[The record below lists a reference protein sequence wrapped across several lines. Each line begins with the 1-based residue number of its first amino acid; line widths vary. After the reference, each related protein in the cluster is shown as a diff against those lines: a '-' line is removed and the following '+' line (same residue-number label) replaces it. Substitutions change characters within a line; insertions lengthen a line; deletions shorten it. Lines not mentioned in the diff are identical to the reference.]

1 MTFIR
6 TINKNTDMKIV
17 LVNYRYFISGGPER
31 YMFNIKQLLEDAGH
45 EVIPFSVKHN
55 MNVETPYE
63 IYFLSPMGRGD
74 EVYFSDV
81 QKGGKSLKDM
91 WKGFSRM
98 IYSPE
103 AKSSFKKLLKD
114 VKPDLVYI
122 LYFQSKISCSVV
134 QAAYEMRIP
143 VVQRISDY
151 SLLAPCSIFYSQS
164 NCEICELCTRKSMW
178 NAVKNK
184 CVYKSAVYSMVKAL
198 AIDVQNRVGIRRKIS
213 KFVFPSTYTMSKF
226 IENGFDENKL
236 VHIPTLFNDTTL
248 RTDLPIR
255 HERFALFIGRTDP
268 DKGLMTLLKAF
279 VGTDYSLK
287 IIGFSSV
294 AGYQEK
300 LKQYLEGKKHNI
312 EFLGRQ
318 DFNDMQKYLSTC
330 LFTVIPSEWY
340 DNLPNTLLESYAM
353 HKCVV
358 ATDIGSLTEN
368 VEDGKTGLLFKYKD
382 VDDLRS
388 KVEYLFGHPEKAE
401 EFGNNARKLIDTKF
415 SINNHVN
422 MLLNLFYETVNVKK
436 DD

>member
-1 MTFIR
+1 
-6 TINKNTDMKIV
+6 MKII
-17 LVNYRYFISGGPER
+17 LVNYRYFFSGGPER

-55 MNVETPYE
+55 KNIETPYE
-63 IYFLSPMGRGD
+63 KYFLSPMGRGD

-81 QKGGKSLKDM
+81 QKGKKSVKDL

-103 AKSSFKKLLKD
+103 AKRCFKRLLED

-122 LYFQSKISCSVV
+122 LYFQSKISCSIV
-134 QAAYEMRIP
+134 QAAYEMHIP
-143 VVQRISDY
+143 IVQRISDY
-151 SLLAPCSIFYSQS
+151 SLLAPCGMYFRQS
-164 NCEICELCTRKSMW
+164 NCQICELCTQKSKW
-178 NAVKNK
+178 YAVRNK
-184 CVYKSAVYSMVKAL
+184 CVYGSAVYSMVKAL
-198 AIDVQNRVGIRRKIS
+198 AISVQNWVGIRHKIDR
-213 KFVFPSTYTMSKF
+213 FVFPSTYTMSKF
-226 IENGFDENKL
+226 VENGFDKEKL
-236 VHIPTLFNDTTL
+236 VHIPTLFNDKTL
-248 RTDLPIR
+248 RTDLPIAYQP
-255 HERFALFIGRTDP
+255 FALFIGRTDP

-279 VGTDYSLK
+279 VNTDYNLK

-294 AGYQEK
+294 AGYQEE
-300 LKQYLEGKKHNI
+300 LKHYLEGKRHKI
-312 EFLGRQ
+312 EFLGKK

-382 VDDLRS
+382 VEDLKS
-388 KVEYLFGHPEKAE
+388 KVTYLFEHPEKAE
-401 EFGNNARKLIDTKF
+401 EYGHNARKLIDTKF
-415 SINNHVN
+415 SIKGHVDA
-422 MLLNLFYETVNVKK
+422 LLKLFHHITASNAK
-436 DD
+436 